1 MSKLTCM
8 EAVFE
13 VLAGRATAGLDHE
26 CFDDLV
32 MACYALAS
40 GESSEP
46 DVVAWIAAHDQERS
60 PEQICLDICDYFR
73 RCNSGRLP
81 SAVLAEAI
89 AAGRRAR

>member
-13 VLAGRATAGLDHE
+13 VLAGRTTSGLDHE

-32 MACYALAS
+32 MGCYALAS

-46 DVVAWIAAHDQERS
+46 DVVAWIAAQDRERS
-60 PEQICLDICDYFR
+60 QEQICLDICDYFR
-73 RCNSGRLP
+73 RHNSAAKP
-81 SAVLAEAI
+81 SALMAQAI
-89 AAGRRAR
+89 AAGKAAL